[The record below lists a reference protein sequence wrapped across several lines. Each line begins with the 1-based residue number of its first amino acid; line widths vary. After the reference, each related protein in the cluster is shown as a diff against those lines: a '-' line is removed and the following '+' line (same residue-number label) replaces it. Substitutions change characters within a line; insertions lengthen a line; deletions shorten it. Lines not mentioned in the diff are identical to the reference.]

1 MLTIVLARFPYLDSG
16 NSKLRPCLLIAV
28 EQLDS
33 YSVSILAY
41 ISSQKPTE
49 NKESDYTI
57 DFDMAT
63 GLKKTSYLRLHK
75 LISID
80 TSQVQGQ
87 IGFVDNSQEQT
98 IKFKLKNLFNL

>member
-1 MLTIVLARFPYLDSG
+1 MLTIVLARFPYLFPYLDSG

-28 EQLDS
+28 EQFDS

-49 NKESDYTI
+49 NKESDYII

-63 GLKKTSYLRLHK
+63 GLKKTSYLYPFR
-75 LISID
+75 
-80 TSQVQGQ
+80 
-87 IGFVDNSQEQT
+87 
-98 IKFKLKNLFNL
+98 